1 MPTNQAQK
9 NKKRILLVDDHP
21 VLRKGLVRLI
31 DSKEDFVVC
40 GEASSAT
47 DAMAMIRTLNPDLVI
62 VDIGLPGTS
71 GIELTKTIR
80 AEFPKLPVLILSMH
94 EETLYA
100 TRALR
105 AGAMGYIVKQDA
117 IDNIAAAL
125 QEAFSGRRYLSP
137 VIATQL
143 QHNGPGNLPALTDD
157 PVSVLT
163 DREFEIFELIGKGR
177 EVREISEALGV
188 SPKTVETHRTNI
200 KDKLKL
206 KNARQVARLA
216 VQWLGQRGV
225 SVYILIAMSGTLR
238 HPGSRLNSK
247 LN

>member
-1 MPTNQAQK
+1 MASKQNA
-9 NKKRILLVDDHP
+9 KRILLVDDHP
-21 VLRKGLVRLI
+21 VLRKGLARLI
-31 DSKEDFVVC
+31 DSKEEFVVC
-40 GEASSAT
+40 GEASTAV
-47 DAMAMIRTLNPDLVI
+47 DAMALIRELEPHLVI

-94 EETLYA
+94 EEALYA

-117 IDNIAAAL
+117 IDNIANAL
-125 QEAFSGRRYLSP
+125 REALNGRRYLSP
-137 VIATQL
+137 VIAAQL
-143 QHNGPGNLPALTDD
+143 QHDGPDTEPHPSDD
-157 PVSVLT
+157 PVSLLT

-177 EVREISEALGV
+177 EVPEISDALGV

-200 KDKLKL
+200 KQKLKL

-216 VQWLGQRGV
+216 VQWLGQ
-225 SVYILIAMSGTLR
+225 
-238 HPGSRLNSK
+238 HPT
-247 LN
+247 